1 MTKTPLA
8 LVTALLA
15 SGLALPSLAAQQSQ
29 GQTGMQTQQQS
40 ATAGQHNGGISIRVG
55 HDIVDAVDDIRENVA
70 DLVGSLRESGED
82 MGLANWSQNEGRLA
96 KMEETLQQEM
106 EHKLDDKAD
115 RTDDSWKSWITGDD
129 YKVTVTKQVNQ
140 LAGQLDEI
148 AKMLDGAK
156 GGKMQQ
162 IVSATVVDQ
171 VDDLQETVEDLVVAL
186 EDADGLSIN
195 NQHLQDA
202 RKRLDKMEQ
211 ELDRNADLDD
221 ARWSVYAT
229 GDQFTPGIQKNV
241 SELAQTLRSL
251 FQQGARCRC
260 KHESNRPRP
269 CPAHVGG
276 AVASCFRRSALPIRT
291 AQAVGTP
298 SHYSAELPGRA
309 AGPC

>member
-8 LVTALLA
+8 LATAILA
-15 SGLALPSLAAQQSQ
+15 TGLALPSLAAQQSQ

-40 ATAGQHNGGISIRVG
+40 AAAGQHGGGTSIRVG

-82 MGLANWSQNEGRLA
+82 MGLANWSQNEGRLD

-115 RTDDSWKSWITGDD
+115 RTDDSWKTWITGDD

-171 VDDLQETVEDLVVAL
+171 VDDLQETVEDLVEAL

-221 ARWSVYAT
+221 ARWNVYAT

-241 SELAQTLRSL
+241 SELAQILRSL
-251 FQQGARCRC
+251 FQQGA
-260 KHESNRPRP
+260 
-269 CPAHVGG
+269 
-276 AVASCFRRSALPIRT
+276 
-291 AQAVGTP
+291 
-298 SHYSAELPGRA
+298 
-309 AGPC
+309 

>member
-29 GQTGMQTQQQS
+29 GQSGMQTQQQS

-251 FQQGARCRC
+251 FQQGA
-260 KHESNRPRP
+260 
-269 CPAHVGG
+269 
-276 AVASCFRRSALPIRT
+276 
-291 AQAVGTP
+291 
-298 SHYSAELPGRA
+298 
-309 AGPC
+309 

>member
-1 MTKTPLA
+1 M
-8 LVTALLA
+8 
-15 SGLALPSLAAQQSQ
+15 
-29 GQTGMQTQQQS
+29 
-40 ATAGQHNGGISIRVG
+40 
-55 HDIVDAVDDIRENVA
+55 
-70 DLVGSLRESGED
+70 
-82 MGLANWSQNEGRLA
+82 
-96 KMEETLQQEM
+96 
-106 EHKLDDKAD
+106 
-115 RTDDSWKSWITGDD
+115 
-129 YKVTVTKQVNQ
+129 TKQVNQ

-211 ELDRNADLDD
+211 ELDRNVGLDD

-251 FQQGARCRC
+251 FQQGA
-260 KHESNRPRP
+260 
-269 CPAHVGG
+269 
-276 AVASCFRRSALPIRT
+276 
-291 AQAVGTP
+291 
-298 SHYSAELPGRA
+298 
-309 AGPC
+309 